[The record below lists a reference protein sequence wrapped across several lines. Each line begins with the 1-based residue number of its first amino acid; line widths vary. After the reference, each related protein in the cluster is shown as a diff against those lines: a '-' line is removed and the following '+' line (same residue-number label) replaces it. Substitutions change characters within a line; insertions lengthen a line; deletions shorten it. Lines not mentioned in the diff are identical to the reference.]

1 VARLSLLPRDRTFFD
16 LFIEAG
22 QNSVQAAR
30 LLDRM
35 MATWPDSGDLSK
47 QVVDAEQEGDRI
59 THDIIRRL
67 NSTFVTPIDREDIY
81 GLATQ
86 MDDIVDYTEEA
97 ADFLG
102 LYKIEAP
109 MSQAQEL
116 TKVLVSACEQLAEGL
131 EHLPDFKDLD
141 KYWIEVHRLENEGDR
156 ISRDAVASL
165 FSNGI
170 DPMVVI
176 RWKDMFAVLENA
188 IDATETAAQILE
200 GIVIKNS

>member
-1 VARLSLLPRDRTFFD
+1 VPRLSLLPRDRTFFD

-22 QNSVQAAR
+22 QNTLEAAR
-30 LLDRM
+30 LLDQT
-35 MATWPDSGDLSK
+35 MAVWPDAGDLPK
-47 QVVDAEQEGDRI
+47 QIVDAEHKGDQI
-59 THDIIRRL
+59 THSIVRRL

-109 MSQAQEL
+109 MAQAQEL
-116 TKVLVSACEQLAEGL
+116 TRVLVGSCEQLATGL

-141 KYWIEVHRLENEGDR
+141 KYWIEIHRLENEGDR

-188 IDATETAAQILE
+188 IDATETAAQIIE